1 MLSFLTPLR
10 CALFAGGLA
19 VLVAAALIMPV
30 FSARY
35 SLAEGDVAVT
45 TIKSPRQVP
54 PFPSQSLT
62 AERKERVAD
71 AVPDVLILDSSVL
84 ARQISKARALFSQLD
99 QVRGSGASALGGTS
113 PSALSPHVLSKVAGL
128 RPEEWRQVQQET
140 LSLLSLALS
149 DRIAPEQLPSAR
161 AQAVQRISPGF
172 QPEQTEVVSELV
184 HTLLEPNLVV
194 DIAATERVRKAA
206 TEQVTPV
213 MVAVARGETLVRDGQ
228 IITALHMEK
237 LGAAGLLDRGFQ
249 WTHLGGI
256 LLLALALST
265 VMALYIYALRPRSLG
280 SWRRLGLLA
289 LLLVGP
295 IIAANLALP
304 GRPVWAM
311 AFPMVTF
318 PMVLATLLGL
328 PLGIMGALFT
338 GFLLAYVADLSPQLL
353 AYAPAS
359 PLDSLEKLALYCTTG
374 LVGALFIGGARRI
387 TRYLVA
393 GGAAAFV
400 GVLIVFGFWLLS
412 FERDLTVLSW
422 GIVGV
427 IAGGLMGAAL
437 AIGLIVLLGMAFG
450 ITTRIQ
456 LHELA
461 QPDHPLLRQLLQEA
475 PGTYYHSILVANLAE
490 QACQAI
496 GADALLARVG
506 AYYHDIG
513 KVQNPGFFIENQ
525 RRGENIHDR
534 MDPLT
539 SASMVIAHV
548 RDGLRLAGEAKLPP
562 QIQAFIEEHHGSRL
576 ATSFYNAAT
585 HLNPNVNREL
595 FRYPGP
601 SPRSRETGVVM
612 LADSVEAVARS
623 VGQQTPEELAKLVDR
638 VVSERVAEG
647 QLDGCELTLRDLDQ
661 VRTAFKGALRGI
673 YHPRISYPAP
683 APAAA
688 ALAVPVD
695 PEAAEAN
702 ADRVG

>member
-1 MLSFLTPLR
+1 MVSFLTPQR

-19 VLVAAALIMPV
+19 LLVAAALITPV

-35 SLAEGDVAVT
+35 SLSEGDVAVT

-54 PFPSQSLT
+54 PFPSESLT
-62 AERKERVAD
+62 AERRERVAY
-71 AVPDVLILDSSVL
+71 AVPDVLIFDSSIL
-84 ARQISKARALFSQLD
+84 ARQISKARTLFQQMDQL
-99 QVRGSGASALGGTS
+99 RGSGGGAAQSSSIS
-113 PSALSPHVLSKVAGL
+113 PQVLSKVAGL
-128 RPEEWRQVQQET
+128 RPEEWREVQQET

-161 AQAVQRISPGF
+161 AQAIQRISPSF
-172 QPEQTEVVSELV
+172 QPDQKEVVSELLD
-184 HTLLEPNLVV
+184 TLLEPNLIV
-194 DIAATERVRKAA
+194 DPAATQRVRKAA
-206 TEQVTPV
+206 MDQVTPV
-213 MVAVARGETLVRDGQ
+213 MVSVARGETLVRDGQ

-237 LGAAGLLDRGFQ
+237 LGVAGLLDRGFQ

-256 LLLALALST
+256 LLFCIALST
-265 VMALYIYALRPRSLG
+265 VMALYVYALKPRSLG
-280 SWRRLGLLA
+280 SWSRLGLLA
-289 LLLVGP
+289 LLLVAP
-295 IIAANLALP
+295 IVAANLALP

-311 AFPMVTF
+311 AFPMVTS

-338 GFLLAYVADLSPQLL
+338 GFTVAYVADLSPQLL
-353 AYAPAS
+353 TYAPAS
-359 PLDSLEKLALYCTTG
+359 PLDSLEKLALYGAIG
-374 LVGALFIGGARRI
+374 LVGAVFIGGARRI
-387 TRYLVA
+387 TQYLVA
-393 GGAAAFV
+393 GSAAAV
-400 GVLIVFGFWLLS
+400 IGALIVLGFWLLS

-422 GIVGV
+422 GLVGV

-456 LHELA
+456 LHELS

-562 QIQAFIEEHHGSRL
+562 QIQSFIAEHHGSRL
-576 ATSFYNAAT
+576 AQSFYNAAT
-585 HLNPNVNREL
+585 HLNPNVNRDL

-601 SPRSRETGVVM
+601 APLSRETGIVM

-623 VGQQTPEELAKLVDR
+623 VGQQTPEELAQLVDR
-638 VVSERVAEG
+638 VVNERIAEG
-647 QLDGCELTLRDLDQ
+647 QLDNCELTLKDLEH
-661 VRTAFKGALRGI
+661 VKTAFKSALRGI
-673 YHPRISYPAP
+673 HHPRISYPAP
-683 APAAA
+683 APAAVSA
-688 ALAVPVD
+688 PVD
-695 PEAAEAN
+695 PAVAAAD

>member
-1 MLSFLTPLR
+1 MASFLTPLR

-19 VLVAAALIMPV
+19 LLVAAALITPV

-35 SLAEGDVAVT
+35 SLSRGDVAVT
-45 TIKSPRQVP
+45 TIKSPRNVP
-54 PFPSQSLT
+54 PFPSESLT
-62 AERKERVAD
+62 TERRERVAD
-71 AVPDVLILDSSVL
+71 AVPDVLIFDSAVL
-84 ARQISKARALFSQLD
+84 ARQISKARTLFQQVV
-99 QVRGSGASALGGTS
+99 QVRAGSAGVS
-113 PSALSPHVLSKVAGL
+113 PAVSSQSLAKIAGL
-128 RPEEWRQVQQET
+128 RPEEWREVQQET

-161 AQAVQRISPGF
+161 AQAVQRINPVF
-172 QPEQTEVVSELV
+172 QPDQKEVVSELLE
-184 HTLLEPNLVV
+184 TLLEPNLVV
-194 DIAATERVRKAA
+194 DQAATERVRRAA
-206 TEQVTPV
+206 TDHVTPV
-213 MVAVARGETLVRDGQ
+213 TAGVVRGETLVRDGQ

-249 WTHLGGI
+249 WTHLGGV
-256 LLLALALST
+256 LLFCLALST
-265 VMALYIYALRPRSLG
+265 VMAVYIYALKPRSLG
-280 SWRRLGLLA
+280 SWRRMGLLA
-289 LLLVGP
+289 LLLVAP
-295 IIAANLALP
+295 IVAANLALP
-304 GRPVWAM
+304 GRPVWAQ

-318 PMVLATLLGL
+318 PMVLTTLLGL
-328 PLGIMGALFT
+328 PVAIMGALFA
-338 GFLLAYVADLSPQLL
+338 GFTIAYVADLSPQLL

-359 PLDSLEKLALYCTTG
+359 PLDSLEKLALYCSTG
-374 LVGALFIGGARRI
+374 LVGAIFIGGARRI
-387 TRYLVA
+387 TQYLVA
-393 GGAAAFV
+393 GSAAAVV
-400 GVLIVFGFWLLS
+400 GTLVILGFWLLS

-427 IAGGLMGAAL
+427 IAGGLIGAAL
-437 AIGLIVLLGMAFG
+437 AIGLIVLLGLAFG

-525 RRGENIHDR
+525 NRGENVHDR
-534 MDPLT
+534 LDPLT

-562 QIQAFIEEHHGSRL
+562 QIQSFIAEHHGSRL
-576 ATSFYNAAT
+576 AQSFYNAAT
-585 HLNPNVNREL
+585 HLNTNVNREL

-601 SPRSRETGVVM
+601 SPQSRETGIVM

-623 VGQQTPEELAKLVDR
+623 VGQQTPDELAALVDR
-638 VVSERVAEG
+638 VVNERIAEG
-647 QLDGCELTLRDLDQ
+647 QLDNCELTLKDLEQ
-661 VRTAFKGALRGI
+661 VKTAFKAALRGI

-683 APAAA
+683 APGV
-688 ALAVPVD
+688 AVVSQPVE
-695 PEAAEAN
+695 PTVVEAN